1 MKNLFYPS
9 GRRGCIDKSCSWY
22 YCLSLRGTAMY
33 ITGDGWVILL
43 VGMFTIIAMFIT
55 VLAMFVAKERRK

>member
-1 MKNLFYPS
+1 
-9 GRRGCIDKSCSWY
+9 
-22 YCLSLRGTAMY
+22 MY